1 MKNILTILLI
11 ALSTS
16 SFAQNASAPN
26 INIIDFNTKMEI
38 VEWLCHYDMVAWVTS
53 DSVME
58 QDEKDLA
65 RLGAEW
71 FCIQKD
77 KEWHAI
83 YGKFENNTFDLVF
96 HFKVDDK
103 GNISKSSEPIDTN
116 ILNRYSRALQTA
128 NKQLEPMKDTISLR
142 FNHYIKENEDKT
154 LTVWILPAF
163 QPNNFAIYGGEFIY
177 TIDPLGNTIL
187 KDESYF
193 PKPFRGFK
201 VGERRPIRLNY
212 KDVEKPTLG
221 AIFFA
226 WYYKEY
232 FTEVAIYNS
241 KTTSMPFKVEDG
253 YTWIHVEREEIS
265 IEEVKPCKENVFSV
279 EHSLLQEIMGELPIP
294 KTNPTFIGGI
304 EELQKYFI
312 PNPLT
317 DEKAKS
323 MFFKVHIG
331 FLVNCEGKAGN
342 FVVISRGKGDLE
354 TYANQVLSIVSKMPQ
369 QWQPATKKQK
379 PVDCYQVISI
389 TVKEG
394 KLEKISYR

>member
-1 MKNILTILLI
+1 MRKILAILLI
-11 ALSTS
+11 VLSTS
-16 SFAQNASAPN
+16 AFAQNASGPN
-26 INIIDFNTKMEI
+26 FDIVDFNQKMEV

-53 DSVME
+53 DSVMV
-58 QDEKDLA
+58 QDKKDLA

-77 KEWHAI
+77 NEWHAI

-96 HFKVDDK
+96 HFKVDEK
-103 GNISKSSEPIDTN
+103 GKISKSAEPIDTN

-128 NKQLEPMKDTISLR
+128 NKQIQPMKDTISLS
-142 FNHYIKENEDKT
+142 FNQYIKENEDKT
-154 LTVWILPAF
+154 ITVWILPAF

-177 TIDPLGNTIL
+177 TIDQFGTTIL

-212 KDVEKPTLG
+212 KDTEKPTLG

-232 FTEVAIYNS
+232 FTEIEIYNA

-253 YTWIHVEREEIS
+253 YSWIHVEREDLNNL
-265 IEEVKPCKENVFSV
+265 EVKPCKEKIYSV
-279 EHSLLQEIMGELPIP
+279 ENTLLEEKFGDLSEP
-294 KTNPTFIGGI
+294 KTGPTFTGGI
-304 EELQKYFI
+304 EELKKYFAA
-312 PNPLT
+312 NPLT
-317 DEKAKS
+317 DEKAKN
-323 MFFKVHIG
+323 MFFMVHIG

-342 FVVISRGKGDLE
+342 FVVISHGKGELE
-354 TYANQVLSIVSKMPQ
+354 KYANQVLEIVSKMPQ
-369 QWQPATKKQK
+369 QWQPAIVKRK
-379 PVDCYQVISI
+379 PVDCYQVLSFS
-389 TVKEG
+389 VKNG
-394 KLEKISYR
+394 QLDAVSYR